1 MSCPRTS
8 TMCCPTVESVFGA
21 FNSWNRSVDLNT
33 RAFEPAI
40 SSEKYKPHIALTL
53 SRIFSSNAFA
63 TASCSTRHCVS
74 GICPS
79 LCYTVT
85 LLGSRSDGR
94 RLRAYHY
101 FEHHFVRQVLPTD
114 DAGEREPNCETME
127 YRQRLSGVTATTRKG
142 SYLGYDNNIQSHPT
156 NLYSTL
162 NIRPVLPNPSC
173 ISSIMSSKPCW
184 SQMAR
189 SPRMNAGSA
198 ETNPLWPLS
207 PGTGSMVIAASS
219 APGAVSKWY
228 QQGMGMA
235 RSAHGLAAHCHIRL
249 KAQSKRDG
257 TMTHHEWQNAMRTCA
272 EGPPVVSVRPAS

>member
-1 MSCPRTS
+1 MKAEYRPEAKSNVEHKAAANSTATIMSCPRTS

-63 TASCSTRHCVS
+63 TATAVAHVTAFLAYV
-74 GICPS
+74 PP
-79 LCYTVT
+79 YVT

-127 YRQRLSGVTATTRKG
+127 YRQRLSGVT
-142 SYLGYDNNIQSHPT
+142 
-156 NLYSTL
+156 
-162 NIRPVLPNPSC
+162 
-173 ISSIMSSKPCW
+173 M
-184 SQMAR
+184 
-189 SPRMNAGSA
+189 
-198 ETNPLWPLS
+198 
-207 PGTGSMVIAASS
+207 
-219 APGAVSKWY
+219 
-228 QQGMGMA
+228 
-235 RSAHGLAAHCHIRL
+235 
-249 KAQSKRDG
+249 
-257 TMTHHEWQNAMRTCA
+257 
-272 EGPPVVSVRPAS
+272 